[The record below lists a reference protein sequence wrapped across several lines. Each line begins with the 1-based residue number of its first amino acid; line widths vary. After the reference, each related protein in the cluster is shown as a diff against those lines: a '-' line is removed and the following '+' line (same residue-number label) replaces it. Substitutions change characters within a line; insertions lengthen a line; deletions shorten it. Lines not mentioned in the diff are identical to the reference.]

1 MNGIFTAVLWEN
13 GLGDFYWVE
22 IIYAVVGSFAGLLFA
37 LASDK
42 LFDTWQE
49 RRRLKT
55 IRNSIKG
62 ELMGI
67 LADLEQ
73 IIEEDNH
80 DLNYLN
86 RMLEAECI
94 VWDSVKNSDIFIELI
109 HQHNDEYARLIA
121 IYNGLAYLNRYEEK
135 YDTMEISNSQR
146 NRSAVI
152 RNIRELRGDIVKNIK
167 EYLENSDKY

>member
-109 HQHNDEYARLIA
+109 DFENADNNIFKVVNQF
-121 IYNGLAYLNRYEEK
+121 
-135 YDTMEISNSQR
+135 EIDGIKKTVTVCQ
-146 NRSAVI
+146 SAVYASLPAAVSKV
-152 RNIRELRGDIVKNIK
+152 RQ
-167 EYLENSDKY
+167 NSCGVEC